1 MTTAYH
7 AKYFAH
13 ALTREGGEGVDRL
26 ARSLFDACVDLNP
39 HQIESAIFAM
49 RSPLV
54 KGVLLADE
62 VGLGKTIEAGL
73 VLCQNWA
80 ERRRRLLIVCPASIR
95 KQWALELEE
104 KFHVPSI
111 VLDAKTYREAQ
122 KDGTPG
128 PFETDRVVICSMH
141 FASSRASEI
150 RAIPWDLVV
159 IDEAHKLRSAY
170 RQSNRMGQNIRW
182 ALEDRRKILLT
193 ATPLQNSLTEL
204 YGLATILDERIFGD
218 LPSFRTQYMNAGG
231 DQVALRERLKA
242 FCKRTL
248 RSHVLEYIQ
257 YTERRLITRPFQPTE
272 QEHKLYEAVS
282 DFLKRPDTY
291 ALPQRQRHLTAL
303 IVRKLLASSSQAVAG
318 TLETMRDRLIAI
330 LDKAS
335 DEANLAERLI
345 ADEEIEDDLLDEL
358 LDGGGEAAVD
368 AAVDDDVPIS
378 APPAISDSQQS
389 SAIPEQEPAQKIDRQ
404 KLAAEIDELNRY
416 IQWARG
422 IGVDTKT
429 RSLLK
434 ALEIGFAQMKEIGA
448 ETKAVVFTESRRTQ
462 RFVLDFLEANGY
474 AGRVATFNGTNKE
487 PATTRIYEKWL
498 EANKG
503 SGRVSGSRPIDV
515 RTAIIEHFRD
525 EASILVATEAAAEGI
540 NLQFCSLVV
549 NFDLPWNPQRIE
561 QRIGRCHRYGQKHD
575 VVVINFL
582 NERNEADRRVYELLN
597 EKFSLFS
604 GIFGASDE
612 VLGSIESGVDFERR
626 VLDIYQQCRSPEEIE
641 TAFKAL
647 RQELDETIAS
657 RIRDTRKALLEHF
670 DEDVHA
676 RLKVNLTGAREQLDR
691 VGRMFWTLTRFILDQ
706 RASFDDADLTFRL
719 ADPPIPA
726 ARPGLYHLISKERA
740 NIPGDF
746 LYRLSHPLGEHVT
759 ETGKTVPTPVASVT
773 FDVSHHP
780 ARISVVEEIK
790 GKSGWLLLQRLVIE
804 SFEREEHLLFSA
816 FRDDGQALDQ
826 ETCEK
831 LFNCHGTPGTEM
843 PVPSAAEKRL
853 SAEAD
858 RHLKATISRSL
869 ERNGRHFNEAREQL
883 EKWAEDMILA
893 AERELRDTKEQIK
906 LLNRQARQ
914 ATTVQEQHELQERM
928 RELETKKRRLRQR
941 IFDVEDEITAKRD
954 KLIDALERRMQQ
966 RTSSERLFAVRWSVV

>member
-1 MTTAYH
+1 MSTPYH
-7 AKYFAH
+7 ARYFAH
-13 ALTREGGEGVDRL
+13 ELTRQGGEGVDRL
-26 ARSLFDACVDLNP
+26 SRSLFDACVDLNP
-39 HQIESAIFAM
+39 HQIEAALFAM
-49 RSPLV
+49 RSPV
-54 KGVLLADE
+54 AKGVLLADE

-80 ERRRRLLIVCPASIR
+80 ERRRRLLVVCPASIR

-104 KFHVPSI
+104 KFHLPAV

-122 KDGTPG
+122 TDGNPA
-128 PFETDRVVICSMH
+128 PFSTDRVVVCSMH
-141 FASSRASEI
+141 FASSRAGEI
-150 RAIPWDLVV
+150 RPIPWDLVV

-204 YGLATILDERIFGD
+204 YGLSTIIDERIFGD
-218 LPSFRTQYMNAGG
+218 LPSFRTQYMNTGG
-231 DQVALRERLKA
+231 DLEALRERLKA

-248 RSHVLEYIQ
+248 RSQVLEYVQ

-282 DFLKRPDTY
+282 EFLKRPDTY

-330 LDKAS
+330 RDKAQ

-345 ADEEIEDDLLDEL
+345 EDEEIEDELLDEL
-358 LDGGGEAAVD
+358 LDDGGD
-368 AAVDDDVPIS
+368 AALGESSPDT
-378 APPAISDSQQS
+378 APQEGVQ
-389 SAIPEQEPAQKIDRQ
+389 PEQQPPQKIDRQ

-448 ETKAVVFTESRRTQ
+448 EQKAVVFTESRRTQ

-487 PATTRIYEKWL
+487 PESTRIYERWL
-498 EANKG
+498 EANKDT
-503 SGRVSGSRPIDV
+503 GRASGSRPIDM

-525 EASILVATEAAAEGI
+525 HASILVATEAAAEGI

-597 EKFSLFS
+597 EKFNLFS
-604 GIFGASDE
+604 GVFGASDE

-626 VLDIYQQCRSPEEIE
+626 VLDIYQQCRTPEEIE
-641 TAFKAL
+641 AAFKAL
-647 RQELDETIAS
+647 RKELDETIAS
-657 RIRDTRKALLEHF
+657 RIRDTRKILLEHF

-676 RLKVNLTGAREQLDR
+676 RLKVNLTGAKEQLDR
-691 VGRMFWTLTRFILDQ
+691 VGRMFWALTRFMLAR
-706 RASFDDADLTFRL
+706 RAAFDDKELTFRL

-726 ARPGLYHLISKERA
+726 ARPGVYHLISKDRA
-740 NIPGDF
+740 NIPGEF

-759 ETGKTVPTPVASVT
+759 RTGKTVSAPVAAVS

-780 ARISVVEEIK
+780 ARISVVEELK
-790 GKSGWLLLQRLVIE
+790 GKSGWLILQRLAID
-804 SFEREEHLLFSA
+804 SFEREEYLLFSA
-816 FRDDGQALDQ
+816 FEDGGRALDQ

-831 LFNCHGTPGTEM
+831 LFNCRGIVGAEM
-843 PVPSAAEKRL
+843 AVPPDVENRL
-853 SAEAD
+853 AAEAD
-858 RHLKATISRSL
+858 RHVKATINKSL
-869 ERNGRHFNEAREQL
+869 ERNNRHFNEAREQL

-906 LLNRQARQ
+906 ALNRSCRQ
-914 ATTVQEQHELQERM
+914 AATVQEQHELQGKIRD
-928 RELETKKRRLRQR
+928 LEAKKRRLRQR

-954 KLIDALERRMQQ
+954 KLIDALEKRMQQ
-966 RTSSERLFAVRWSVV
+966 RTSSERLFVIRWSVQ